1 MLNAL
6 GLVNRTPPA
15 FSAAVEDGTDVSVG
29 TLAQTLGLFKKHDV
43 DALVYNEQTS
53 GQLTDQVR
61 KAADAAGIAQVP
73 VTETPP
79 PREHLHQLDGLQHH
93 RDHRRRA
100 VIPDLRS
107 RNGVRWPEPGSMRS
121 GTADGR
127 LLGQE
132 VVPMWTCLTTA
143 RPPKSAPMS
152 GWSCERYAR
161 SLAGNSQLWG
171 VR

>member
-121 GTADGR
+121 RTPMGAARPSRPSRCGR
-127 LLGQE
+127 VSRRGGPNS
-132 VVPMWTCLTTA
+132 VPMS
-143 RPPKSAPMS
+143 R
-152 GWSCERYAR
+152 WSCELNAR
-161 SLAGNSQLWG
+161 SFAGNDRLR
-171 VR
+171 VVE